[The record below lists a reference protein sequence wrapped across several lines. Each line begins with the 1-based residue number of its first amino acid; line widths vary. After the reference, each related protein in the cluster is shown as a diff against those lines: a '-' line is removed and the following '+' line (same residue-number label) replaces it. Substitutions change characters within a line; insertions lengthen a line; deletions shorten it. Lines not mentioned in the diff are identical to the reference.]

1 MGDASGMDGSAQ
13 SNSKAEAVKA
23 QRRNWTMAERQRIV
37 QASLKAGT
45 TVDTVARVYG
55 VNPSQIHKWRKQ
67 HRQRMQQSKRSA
79 LLPVQVGE
87 GVAAG
92 AAEAKQECSV
102 IMEARGV
109 RVTLSGCMDA
119 AVICRLLECLAG

>member
-13 SNSKAEAVKA
+13 SNKPEAVKA
-23 QRRNWTMAERQRIV
+23 QRRKWTMVERQRIV
-37 QASLKAGT
+37 RASLKADT

-79 LLPVQVGE
+79 LLPVQVAE
-87 GVAAG
+87 GVAVDT
-92 AAEAKQECSV
+92 AEAKQECRV
-102 IMEARGV
+102 TMEARGV
-109 RVTLSGCMDA
+109 RVTVSGCIDA
-119 AVICRLLECLAG
+119 AVICRLLEYLAG

>member
-1 MGDASGMDGSAQ
+1 MDGSAH
-13 SNSKAEAVKA
+13 SSGKPEAVKA
-23 QRRNWTMAERQRIV
+23 QRRKWTMAERQRIV

-45 TVDTVARVYG
+45 TIESVARVYG
-55 VNPSQIHKWRKQ
+55 VNSSQIHKWRKQ

-79 LLPVQVGE
+79 LLPVQVAE

-92 AAEAKQECSV
+92 TPEAKQECSV

-109 RVTLSGCMDA
+109 RVTVSGCVDA
-119 AVICRLLECLAG
+119 AVISRLWEYLAG

>member
-13 SNSKAEAVKA
+13 SSSKPEAVNA
-23 QRRNWTMAERQRIV
+23 QRRKWTVAERQRIV

-45 TVDTVARVYG
+45 TVENVARVYG

-67 HRQRMQQSKRSA
+67 PRQRMQQSKRSG
-79 LLPVQVGE
+79 LLPVQVAE

-92 AAEAKQECSV
+92 APEAKQECSV

-109 RVTLSGCMDA
+109 RVTVSGCIDA
-119 AVICRLLECLAG
+119 AVICRLLEYLAG

>member
-1 MGDASGMDGSAQ
+1 MDGSAQ
-13 SNSKAEAVKA
+13 SSSKPEAVKA
-23 QRRNWTMAERQRIV
+23 QRRKWTMAERQRIV

-45 TVDTVARVYG
+45 TIDTVAGVYG

-67 HRQRMQQSKRSA
+67 HRQSMQQSKRSA
-79 LLPVQVGE
+79 LLPVQVAG

-92 AAEAKQECSV
+92 APEAKQECSV

-109 RVTLSGCMDA
+109 RVTVGGCIDA
-119 AVICRLLECLAG
+119 AVICRLLEYLAG

>member
-13 SNSKAEAVKA
+13 SSSKPVAVKT
-23 QRRNWTMAERQRIV
+23 QRRKWTMAERQRIV

-45 TVDTVARVYG
+45 TVDTVARAYG

-79 LLPVQVGE
+79 LLPVQVAE

-102 IMEARGV
+102 TMEARGV
-109 RVTLSGCMDA
+109 RVTVGGCMDT

>member
-13 SNSKAEAVKA
+13 SSSKPETLKT
-23 QRRNWTMAERQRIV
+23 QRRKWTVAERQRIV

-45 TVDTVARVYG
+45 TVESVARVYG

-79 LLPVQVGE
+79 LLPVQVAE

-92 AAEAKQECSV
+92 APDAKQECSV

-109 RVTLSGCMDA
+109 RVTVSGCIDT

>member
-13 SNSKAEAVKA
+13 SNKAEAAKA
-23 QRRNWTMAERQRIV
+23 ERRKWTTAERQRIV

-67 HRQRMQQSKRSA
+67 YRQRMQQSKRSA
-79 LLPVQVGE
+79 LLPVQVAE
-87 GVAAG
+87 GVAA
-92 AAEAKQECSV
+92 ATTEVKQECRV
-102 IMEARGV
+102 ILEARGV
-109 RVTLSGCMDA
+109 RVTVGGCVDA

>member
-13 SNSKAEAVKA
+13 TSSKPEAVKA
-23 QRRNWTMAERQRIV
+23 QRRKWTMAERQRIV

-45 TVDTVARVYG
+45 TVESVARVYG

-79 LLPVQVGE
+79 WLAVQVAE
-87 GVAAG
+87 VVAAG
-92 AAEAKQECSV
+92 APEAKQECSV
-102 IMEARGV
+102 TMEARGV
-109 RVTLSGCMDA
+109 RVTLDGSVDA
-119 AVICRLLECLAG
+119 ELVRTLLECLAQ

>member
-1 MGDASGMDGSAQ
+1 LGDASGMDGTAQ
-13 SNSKAEAVKA
+13 SNKPGAVKG
-23 QRRNWTMAERQRIV
+23 QRRKWTTAERQRIV

-67 HRQRMQQSKRSA
+67 HRQRMQQGKRSV
-79 LLPVQVGE
+79 LVPVQVAE
-87 GVAAG
+87 GVTAA
-92 AAEAKQECSV
+92 ASEAKQECSV
-102 IMEARGV
+102 ILEARGV
-109 RVTLSGCMDA
+109 RVTVGGCTDA

>member
-13 SNSKAEAVKA
+13 SSKPEAVKA
-23 QRRNWTMAERQRIV
+23 QRRKWTMAEQQRIV

-45 TVDTVARVYG
+45 TVDTVARIYS

-79 LLPVQVGE
+79 LLSVQVAE
-87 GVAAG
+87 SVAADVP
-92 AAEAKQECSV
+92 ETKQECSV
-102 IMEARGV
+102 TLEARGV
-109 RVTLSGCMDA
+109 RVTVGGCIDA

>member
-1 MGDASGMDGSAQ
+1 VDDGGTA
-13 SNSKAEAVKA
+13 K
-23 QRRNWTMAERQRIV
+23 IV

-67 HRQRMQQSKRSA
+67 HRQRTQQGKSA
-79 LLPVQVGE
+79 VLLPVQAAE

-92 AAEAKQECSV
+92 APEAKQECSV
-102 IMEARGV
+102 IA
-109 RVTLSGCMDA
+109 
-119 AVICRLLECLAG
+119 

>member
-1 MGDASGMDGSAQ
+1 MGDALGMDGSAQ
-13 SNSKAEAVKA
+13 SSSKPEAVKA
-23 QRRNWTMAERQRIV
+23 QRRKWTMAKRQRIV
-37 QASLKAGT
+37 QASLKGGT
-45 TVDTVARVYG
+45 TVESVARAYG

-67 HRQRMQQSKRSA
+67 HRQRMQQSRRSA

-92 AAEAKQECSV
+92 AAEAKQECRV

-109 RVTLSGCMDA
+109 RVRVSGCIDT

>member
-1 MGDASGMDGSAQ
+1 MGDASWMDGSAQ
-13 SNSKAEAVKA
+13 SNKPEAVKA
-23 QRRNWTMAERQRIV
+23 ERRKWTMAERRRIV

-67 HRQRMQQSKRSA
+67 YGQRIQQSKRSA
-79 LLPVQVGE
+79 LLPVQVAA

-92 AAEAKQECSV
+92 APEVEQECRV
-102 IMEARGV
+102 ILEARGV
-109 RVTLSGCMDA
+109 RVTVGGCIDA
-119 AVICRLLECLAG
+119 AVICRLLESLAG